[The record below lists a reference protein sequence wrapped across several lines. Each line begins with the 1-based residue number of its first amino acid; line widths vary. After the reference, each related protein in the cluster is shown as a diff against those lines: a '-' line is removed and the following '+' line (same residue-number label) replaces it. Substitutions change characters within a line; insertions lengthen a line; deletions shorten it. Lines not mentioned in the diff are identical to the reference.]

1 MALTNLDLI
10 LPNLGSSPPVS
21 PLGDIVSWS
30 ITEPTTPHNPHT
42 HNGSTG
48 TASVTAKA
56 TTDTFWTISEDAT
69 ITVDGLEGSFEGTID
84 STRIQ
89 PFNEHGDPSGATT
102 FSVASVLN
110 LLNAERTLPPVLNT
124 PLSDV
129 VTQYVAAVTPN
140 LTVNWLATTNPTR
153 TYGAWSGNVWTILKT
168 LCAAN
173 KLEIALNGGMM
184 IVRDLGAQTVRFDDP
199 THPGFDVE
207 NVSLSVTPG
216 TGQFIEITY
225 QDSTPINNEASYNYV
240 SNPSVEVDATGFGVR
255 TLSNGAIQGSRVSN

>member
-1 MALTNLDLI
+1 MALTNL
-10 LPNLGSSPPVS
+10 NLNV
-21 PLGDIVSWS
+21 LGENIKDIVAWS
-30 ITEPTTPHNPHT
+30 ITEPSSPHNVHRST
-42 HNGSTG
+42 GSTG
-48 TASVTAKA
+48 TASVTTKA
-56 TTDTFWTISEDAT
+56 TSDSFWTISEDAT
-69 ITVDGLEGSFEGTID
+69 ITVDGLQGSFEGTID

-129 VTQYVAAVTPN
+129 VTQYVAAVTPD

-173 KLEIALNGGMM
+173 KLEIALNGGVM

-216 TGQFIEITY
+216 SGQFIEITY

-255 TLSNGAIQGSRVSN
+255 TLSFGAIEGSRVSN